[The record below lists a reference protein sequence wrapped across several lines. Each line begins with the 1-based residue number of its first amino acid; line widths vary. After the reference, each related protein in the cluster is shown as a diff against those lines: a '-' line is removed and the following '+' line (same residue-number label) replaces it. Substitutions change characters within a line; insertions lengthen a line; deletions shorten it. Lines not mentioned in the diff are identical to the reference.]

1 MKRKN
6 FFNSILQHTRK
17 PEGFVGRMI
26 LRGMNRGHGP
36 ISRWGLSRIDWQ
48 PHWTI
53 LDIGCGGGA
62 NLSRMLK
69 RCPQGRIHGIDL
81 SPESV
86 KFARKKNKKHVG
98 SRCFIELG
106 NVTQLPYEA
115 GTFDLVTAFETIYFW
130 GNLSQA
136 FTEVARVLKPGGLF
150 LICCEASNP
159 TDDTWTSRIDGMV
172 VYDADELQ
180 ARLAPCGFSD
190 FVVHH
195 RHKENICLV
204 AQKKA

>member
-1 MKRKN
+1 MKQKN
-6 FFNSILQHTRK
+6 LLDSILQHTRK

-48 PHWTI
+48 PHWTV

-69 RCPQGRIHGIDL
+69 RCPQGTIHGIDL

-98 SRCFIELG
+98 SRCFIEQG
-106 NVTQLPYEA
+106 NVAHLPYESEV
-115 GTFDLVTAFETIYFW
+115 FDLVTAFETVYFW
-130 GNLSQA
+130 GDLSQA
-136 FTEVARVLKPGGLF
+136 FTEVARVLKVGGLF

-159 TDDTWTSRIDGMV
+159 ANKTWTSRIDGMV
-172 VYDADELQ
+172 VYAVDELQ
-180 ARLAPCGFSD
+180 AALASCGFSN
-190 FVVHH
+190 FSVHY
-195 RHKENICLV
+195 RHKENICLM
-204 AQKKA
+204 AQKMA